1 MTRVNN
7 NPTPCGAL
15 FDVMKKHAN
24 ISYKELAGLI
34 LSNRPLSDGR
44 SPISRVGDRTW
55 ISRFIVHAPAGSLQ
69 ERYFCDYGVAALRV
83 MARLR
88 SRTNRPM
95 RGRDVLIMLRDQ
107 GIPEMAAALSRIG
120 EDASV
125 LRNVFDRLVCGSGYS
140 EDERADVAMVLF
152 ISAGCMG
159 SARKAAAFAL
169 EYAQTSHGG
178 RLAATPAVMM
188 RDDGAEDVREIEP
201 LPLSLGLLRV
211 VDGYVKG
218 SPHWVDPGSK
228 EMEIGAL
235 ALGDGDI
242 ADVGAGAS
250 AHHAR
255 LVREGAAWFV
265 RDLGSTN
272 GTEIVSGATGERSVV
287 HEGAMS
293 RLSAGDRL
301 VLGDDTVF
309 IVIEGVPGA

>member
-1 MTRVNN
+1 MANN

-15 FDVMKKHAN
+15 FDVMKKRAG
-24 ISYKELAGLI
+24 ISYKELASLI

-44 SPISRVGDRTW
+44 SPVSRVGDRTW

-88 SRTNRPM
+88 SRSNRCM
-95 RGRDVLIMLRDQ
+95 QGSDVLIMLRDQ
-107 GIPEMAAALSRIG
+107 GIPEMASALSRIG

-152 ISAGCMG
+152 IAAGCMA
-159 SARKAAAFAL
+159 SARKAAAYAL
-169 EYAQTSHGG
+169 EYAQTAHGG

-188 RDDGAEDVREIEP
+188 RDSGAEDAREVEP
-201 LPLSLGLLRV
+201 LPL
-211 VDGYVKG
+211 
-218 SPHWVDPGSK
+218 
-228 EMEIGAL
+228 
-235 ALGDGDI
+235 ALGDDDI

-272 GTEIVSGATGERSVV
+272 GTEIISGATGDRVVV
-287 HEGAMS
+287 HEGESS
-293 RLSAGDRL
+293 RLNAGDRL

-309 IVIEGVPGA
+309 IVIEGVPEA

>member
-1 MTRVNN
+1 MNN

-15 FDVMKKHAN
+15 FDVMKKHAS

-95 RGRDVLIMLRDQ
+95 RGGDVLVMLRDQ
-107 GIPEMAAALSRIG
+107 GIPEMTAALSRIG

-140 EDERADVAMVLF
+140 EDGRADVAMVLF

-169 EYAQTSHGG
+169 EYAQTSHG
-178 RLAATPAVMM
+178 
-188 RDDGAEDVREIEP
+188 
-201 LPLSLGLLRV
+201 
-211 VDGYVKG
+211 
-218 SPHWVDPGSK
+218 
-228 EMEIGAL
+228 
-235 ALGDGDI
+235 
-242 ADVGAGAS
+242 AG
-250 AHHAR
+250 
-255 LVREGAAWFV
+255 
-265 RDLGSTN
+265 
-272 GTEIVSGATGERSVV
+272 
-287 HEGAMS
+287 S
-293 RLSAGDRL
+293 RLRPPL
-301 VLGDDTVF
+301 
-309 IVIEGVPGA
+309 

>member
-15 FDVMKKHAN
+15 FDVMKKHAS

-69 ERYFCDYGVAALRV
+69 ERYFCDCGVAALRV

-88 SRTNRPM
+88 SRANRPM
-95 RGRDVLIMLRDQ
+95 RGSDVLVMLRDQ
-107 GIPEMAAALSRIG
+107 GIPEMTAALSRIG

-178 RLAATPAVMM
+178 RLAATPAIMM
-188 RDDGAEDVREIEP
+188 RDDDAEDAREIEP

-228 EMEIGAL
+228 EIEIGAL

-242 ADVGAGAS
+242 ADVGAGVS

-272 GTEIVSGATGERSVV
+272 GTEIVSGATGERMIV
-287 HEGAMS
+287 HEGSTS

>member
-1 MTRVNN
+1 
-7 NPTPCGAL
+7 
-15 FDVMKKHAN
+15 
-24 ISYKELAGLI
+24 
-34 LSNRPLSDGR
+34 
-44 SPISRVGDRTW
+44 
-55 ISRFIVHAPAGSLQ
+55 
-69 ERYFCDYGVAALRV
+69 
-83 MARLR
+83 
-88 SRTNRPM
+88 
-95 RGRDVLIMLRDQ
+95 
-107 GIPEMAAALSRIG
+107 
-120 EDASV
+120 
-125 LRNVFDRLVCGSGYS
+125 
-140 EDERADVAMVLF
+140 
-152 ISAGCMG
+152 MG

-178 RLAATPAVMM
+178 RLAATPAIMM
-188 RDDGAEDVREIEP
+188 RDDDAEDAREIEP

-228 EMEIGAL
+228 EIEIGAL

-272 GTEIVSGATGERSVV
+272 GTEIVSGATGERMVV
-287 HEGAMS
+287 HEGSTS

>member
-1 MTRVNN
+1 
-7 NPTPCGAL
+7 
-15 FDVMKKHAN
+15 
-24 ISYKELAGLI
+24 
-34 LSNRPLSDGR
+34 
-44 SPISRVGDRTW
+44 
-55 ISRFIVHAPAGSLQ
+55 
-69 ERYFCDYGVAALRV
+69 
-83 MARLR
+83 
-88 SRTNRPM
+88 M
-95 RGRDVLIMLRDQ
+95 RGSDVLVMLRDQ

-178 RLAATPAVMM
+178 RLAATPAIMM
-188 RDDGAEDVREIEP
+188 RDDDAEDAREIEP

-228 EMEIGAL
+228 EIEIGAL

-242 ADVGAGAS
+242 ADVGATES
-250 AHHAR
+250 I
-255 LVREGAAWFV
+255 
-265 RDLGSTN
+265 ST
-272 GTEIVSGATGERSVV
+272 
-287 HEGAMS
+287 
-293 RLSAGDRL
+293 L
-301 VLGDDTVF
+301 
-309 IVIEGVPGA
+309 